1 MSAIE
6 FRASDEVA
14 TWLAAGLALRRVPG
28 DADGAIAAA
37 IIACA
42 AELATLPPAGV
53 VADLAM
59 LLGGARMSAEPP
71 ALRDDQ
77 LRAALHAYDD
87 DVLARLVGAPRFED
101 AVAAFA
107 HLSPRLRADAV
118 ALVLGAMLDR
128 IGYTGIA
135 ISAAALRR
143 ALARGLPPTTLNA
156 AAEAQAGEYL
166 RLARAARQTR
176 TLVEERE
183 VFALDHLDVLGTFS
197 RRLGA
202 RQIALAADAFTAAL
216 PRRLAVRRDRGLAA
230 THLPDADTY
239 PAGGYAAIT
248 PGGAEANLENL
259 VTSELAYMEP
269 AHRDVDPPA
278 LPFGSASGRAHAPL
292 DPPAL
297 PFDLFTVRY
306 VESELLFYARDD
318 SVFRRLRQCIVL
330 VLPPDLEQSRVKDPA
345 LPWQRLTLLLGAVI
359 ALVRWLAT
367 RLGERALSIHVVVP
381 APLPERDLLSLLLS
395 DERERGLVSIVDVPP
410 DVAATDVIPLVVP
423 GATWEDWVAS
433 VESVLRSLV

>member
-6 FRASDEVA
+6 LRAADEVA

-37 IIACA
+37 LVACA
-42 AELATLPPAGV
+42 GELGTLPPAGV
-53 VADLAM
+53 IADLTL
-59 LLGGARMSAEPP
+59 LLGGARLSAAPP
-71 ALRDDQ
+71 ALRDDR
-77 LRAALHAYDD
+77 LSAALHAYED
-87 DVLARLVGAPRFED
+87 DVLARLVGSPRFED

-107 HLSPRLRADAV
+107 HLSLPLRADAV

-128 IGYTGIA
+128 IGYTGVA
-135 ISAAALRR
+135 VSAAALRR

-156 AAEAQAGEYL
+156 AAEVQAGEYL

-176 TLVEERE
+176 TLVEARE
-183 VFALDHLDVLGTFS
+183 VFALDHLDVLRTFS

-202 RQIALAADAFTAAL
+202 RQIAEAAEAFTAAL
-216 PRRLAVRRDRGLAA
+216 PRRLPIRRERGLAA
-230 THLPDADTY
+230 TNLPDADTY

-278 LPFGSASGRAHAPL
+278 LPVGTAMSGRAHAPL
-292 DPPAL
+292 
-297 PFDLFTVRY
+297 DLFTVRY

-330 VLPPDLEQSRVKDPA
+330 VLPPDLDEARVKDPA
-345 LPWQRLTLLLGAVI
+345 LPWQRLTLLLGAVT

-367 RLGERALSIHVVVP
+367 RLGERALSIHIVVP
-381 APLPERDLLSLLLS
+381 APIPECELLALLLS
-395 DERERGLVSIVDVPP
+395 DERERGLVSIASGPP

-423 GATWEDWVAS
+423 GSTWELWVAS
-433 VESVLRSLV
+433 VESILRSLV